1 MRYDL
6 MAKNKAPSRG
16 TARKLRGCTI
26 ELLVC
31 EECGTLNIVLSDDDD
46 ENESASGN
54 PTLFTR
60 ITSAARPGTIRR
72 VR

>member
-31 EECGTLNIVLSDDDD
+31 EECGTLNIVLPDDD
-46 ENESASGN
+46 ENDSASGH
-54 PTLFTR
+54 PALFTR